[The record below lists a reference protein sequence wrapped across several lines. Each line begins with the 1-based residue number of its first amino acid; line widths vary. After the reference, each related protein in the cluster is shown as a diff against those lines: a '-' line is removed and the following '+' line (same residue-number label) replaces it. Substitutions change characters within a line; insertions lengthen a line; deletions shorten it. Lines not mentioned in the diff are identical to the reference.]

1 MSTPTYPHFV
11 GNNDIYIDYEIS
23 HELPSFD
30 DPASDSVANE
40 HSIVIRFSYDTQEK
54 GAFGIVIYEQNGNHE
69 DLGDLK
75 LTNEQFYR
83 ITGHAIR
90 PEDKLTTLRNVKGN
104 VTIKDGVATLP
115 DGTQITL

>member
-30 DPASDSVANE
+30 DPASDSVFNE
-40 HSIVIRFSYDTQEK
+40 HSIVIRLSYDTETEAAHGLVQ
-54 GAFGIVIYEQNGNHE
+54 YEQNGTYN
-69 DLGDLK
+69 DLGSLT

-83 ITGHAIR
+83 ITGCPLR
-90 PEDKLTTLRNVKGN
+90 PENKLAALRNVKGN
-104 VTIKDGVATLP
+104 VTIENGIATLP
-115 DGTQITL
+115 NGSQITL